1 MSDYITW
8 TLLGAGWLALFI
20 VFEARAFLEPNDPN
34 RVTLS
39 RYMAM
44 IGAKFPLSL
53 FMIGLVVGGLSVHFW
68 WHWAPAGIPTQG
80 G

>member
-1 MSDYITW
+1 MSDYVTW
-8 TLLGAGWLALFI
+8 TLLGAGWLVLFAFFETRALRHP
-20 VFEARAFLEPNDPN
+20 ENAN

-39 RYMAM
+39 RYMAT

-53 FMIGLVVGGLSVHFW
+53 FMLGLVVGGLAVHFW
-68 WHWAPAGIPTQG
+68 WHWGCEISLQG

>member
-1 MSDYITW
+1 MSDYVTW
-8 TLLGAGWLALFI
+8 TALSLAWLALFTF
-20 VFEARAFLEPNDPN
+20 FEARAFLEPNDPN

-39 RYMAM
+39 RYMAT

-53 FMIGLVVGGLSVHFW
+53 FMIGLVVGGLAVHFW
-68 WHWAPAGIPTQG
+68 WRWCPAGLPTSG